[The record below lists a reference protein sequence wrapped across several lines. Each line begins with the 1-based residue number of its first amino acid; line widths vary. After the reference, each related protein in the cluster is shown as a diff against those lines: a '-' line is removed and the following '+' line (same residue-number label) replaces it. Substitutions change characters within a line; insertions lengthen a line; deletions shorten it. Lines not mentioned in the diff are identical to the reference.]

1 MQPHRIKVGAGVIL
15 VSVDGLAVDW
25 GVPEKGIVSLLA
37 TFAIPIITLPGG
49 DKRYVSLYSLESA
62 LFEAGL
68 PTAFRDDQVL
78 VRCHQELAG
87 VLYGTLSKEV
97 IRERCKSLAASLRR
111 STAAT
116 VKYPGKKRIKT
127 SRSRRD

>member
-1 MQPHRIKVGAGVIL
+1 MQPHRIKVGAGLIM
-15 VSVDGLAVDW
+15 VSLDGLALDW
-25 GVPEKGIVSLLA
+25 GVPDKGILALLA
-37 TFAIPIITLPGG
+37 TFAIPLITIPGG
-49 DKRYVSLYSLESA
+49 DKQYVSLYSLETA

-68 PTAFRDDQVL
+68 PTAFQGDQTL

-97 IRERCKSLAASLRR
+97 IRERCKSLASALRR

-116 VKYPGKKRIKT
+116 VKYPGKKGIRT
-127 SRSRRD
+127 TRSRKS